1 MAKLDAIQRAALRKL
16 VADER
21 NREFFRKAGTAS
33 EVPGNPLTKAEELSV
48 VGAADDYLDA
58 NAQAMAQAIPAA
70 LRQKILD
77 AEGAAGLARVYVHAI
92 RQRYIE
98 GV

>member
-1 MAKLDAIQRAALRKL
+1 MAKLTTAQRKALRKL

-21 NREFFRKAGTAS
+21 NREVFAGG
-33 EVPGNPLTKAEELSV
+33 VPGNPLTKAEELTV
-48 VGAADDYLDA
+48 VGAVDDWLDA
-58 NAQAMAQAIPAA
+58 NAQAMAQAIPAS

-77 AEGAAGLARVYVHAI
+77 AEGGAGLARVYVHAI

-98 GV
+98 GA